1 MPRKVSTPIK
11 TTAAKPARATRA
23 KKTETNAIV
32 IPVQP
37 KQDLLSQIKIDLKHK
52 NEIQK
57 KLTQSIKNGD
67 VTICTGPAGTG
78 KTLLSVAEALI
89 LLKTN
94 PDIYYEIK
102 LVKSIVQLKDEDLG
116 TLPGDERDKLKFIMM
131 SFFDAFYKLIG
142 EELTN
147 KLLEAGYIKM
157 EVFGSIRGRSLSN
170 CIILFDEF
178 QNVTDNNGKTL
189 LTRFSEHT
197 KVIALGDSNQ
207 VDLKNPDTS
216 CLAEL
221 VRMAKL
227 HPEEGVNVVEFTEA
241 EVVRHRLTRY
251 FINIFEHKD
260 YKKKEQPQRR
270 ETDLHPPKPP
280 KSRVIKEEGFFSFLN
295 FFKKN
300 R

>member
-1 MPRKVSTPIK
+1 MTKKATTPIK
-11 TTAAKPARATRA
+11 APAAKATTRT
-23 KKTETNAIV
+23 KKTETVSTQEVKKNV
-32 IPVQP
+32 
-37 KQDLLSQIKIDLKHK
+37 DLLSQIKIDLKHK
-52 NEIQK
+52 NEVQK
-57 KLTQSIKNGD
+57 KLTLAIKNGD

-89 LLKTN
+89 LLKAF
-94 PDIYYEIK
+94 PDKYQEIK

-116 TLPGDERDKLKFIMM
+116 TLPGDEKDKLKFIMM

-147 KLLEAGYIKM
+147 KLLDAGYIKM
-157 EVFGSIRGRSLSN
+157 EVFGSIRGRSIAN

-189 LTRFSEHT
+189 LTRFSENT

-207 VDLKNPDTS
+207 VDLKNPETS
-216 CLAEL
+216 CLSEL

-227 HPEEGVNVVEFTEA
+227 IPEEGVNVVEFTEA
-241 EVVRHRLTRY
+241 EVVRHRLTKY
-251 FINIFEHKD
+251 FIQIFEHKD
-260 YKKKEQPQRR
+260 YKKKSESKAIIYKK
-270 ETDLHPPKPP
+270 EKT
-280 KSRVIKEEGFFSFLN
+280 KSFFQKFLSL
-295 FFKKN
+295 F

>member
-1 MPRKVSTPIK
+1 MTRKVSTTPKTGTTK
-11 TTAAKPARATRA
+11 TTRTSRVKKAEPQLEITKAATK
-23 KKTETNAIV
+23 
-32 IPVQP
+32 
-37 KQDLLSQIKIDLKHK
+37 DLLSQIKIDLKHK
-52 NEIQK
+52 NEVQK

-94 PDIYYEIK
+94 PEIYHEIK

-116 TLPGDERDKLKFIMM
+116 TLPGDEKDKLKFIMM

-142 EELTN
+142 QELTD
-147 KLLEAGYIKM
+147 KLLEVGYIKM

-170 CIILFDEF
+170 CIVLFDEF

-189 LTRFSEHT
+189 LTRFSENT

-207 VDLKNPDTS
+207 VDLKKPESS
-216 CLAEL
+216 CLSEL

-227 HPEEGVNVVEFTEA
+227 HPEEGVNIVEFTEA

-251 FINIFEHKD
+251 FINIFEHED
-260 YKKKEQPQRR
+260 YKKNRIIP
-270 ETDLHPPKPP
+270 LPKQIEP
-280 KSRVIKEEGFFSFLN
+280 KVIVGGKSNFLKKIFN
-295 FFKKN
+295 FF

>member
-1 MPRKVSTPIK
+1 M
-11 TTAAKPARATRA
+11 TRRTNT
-23 KKTETNAIV
+23 KKTETPNKPTPTKAV
-32 IPVQP
+32 RDNKSEQGTPSAS
-37 KQDLLSQIKIDLKHK
+37 KNDFDLLSLIKIDLKHK

-57 KLTQSIKNGD
+57 KLTNAIKTGE

-94 PDIYYEIK
+94 PDKYNEIK

-116 TLPGDERDKLKFIMM
+116 TLPGDEKDKLKFIMM

-147 KLLEAGYIKM
+147 RLVDAGYIKM

-170 CIILFDEF
+170 CIVLFDEF
-178 QNVTDNNGKTL
+178 QNVTDNNGKTM
-189 LTRFSEHT
+189 LTRFSENT

-207 VDLKNPDTS
+207 IDLRNPESS
-216 CLAEL
+216 CLFEL

-227 HPEEGVNVVEFTEA
+227 YPEEGVNVIEFTEE
-241 EVVRHRLTRY
+241 EVVRHRLTKY
-251 FINIFEHKD
+251 FIKIFQHED
-260 YKKKEQPQRR
+260 YKKKPTQVKREQKLQHNKNKQV
-270 ETDLHPPKPP
+270 TGGLM
-280 KSRVIKEEGFFSFLN
+280 
-295 FFKKN
+295 FKFRKMLGLF

>member
-1 MPRKVSTPIK
+1 MTRKVSTTPKTGTTK
-11 TTAAKPARATRA
+11 TTRTSRVKKAEPQLEITKAATK
-23 KKTETNAIV
+23 
-32 IPVQP
+32 
-37 KQDLLSQIKIDLKHK
+37 DLLSQIKIDLKHK
-52 NEIQK
+52 NEVQK

-94 PDIYYEIK
+94 PEIYHEIK

-116 TLPGDERDKLKFIMM
+116 TLPGDEKDKLKFIMM

-142 EELTN
+142 QELTD
-147 KLLEAGYIKM
+147 KLLEVGYIKM

-170 CIILFDEF
+170 CIVLFDEF

-189 LTRFSEHT
+189 LTRFSENT

-207 VDLKNPDTS
+207 VDLKKPESS
-216 CLAEL
+216 CLSEL

-227 HPEEGVNVVEFTEA
+227 HPEEGVNIVEFTEA

-251 FINIFEHKD
+251 FINIFEHED
-260 YKKKEQPQRR
+260 YKKKRIIP
-270 ETDLHPPKPP
+270 LPKQIEP
-280 KSRVIKEEGFFSFLN
+280 KVIVGGKSNFLKKIFN
-295 FFKKN
+295 FF